1 MLLML
6 ALVPL
11 LIAATKGGSSRSA
24 ASNSWTRS
32 AEHAEVV
39 GGDVIAA
46 GPAHVVQRVVG
57 QQAQWPAVERL
68 DREKRDLGIDGP
80 GRLQQIGA
88 VARIHLGLVRF
99 AEGVEQLGARLQQP
113 PPAEHLPRQVDR
125 APGDPRRLEVVD
137 RATHAV
143 GNAMG
148 HEPLVL
154 GEFLLGLERILPSG
168 THRRVRMRA
177 GHEHPIRRQ
186 PGRLGHL
193 PFGLVQHFAA
203 DIDVVADDQRDPR
216 GAVVQDEAPRVQF
229 VVDVLGR
236 RRRAEVAHQPIAQP
250 RGDIAVAAPARN
262 GFSSAAWA
270 VADAARKTIVAKSR
284 NANRYMLVSP

>member
-1 MLLML
+1 M
-6 ALVPL
+6 P
-11 LIAATKGGSSRSA
+11 
-24 ASNSWTRS
+24 
-32 AEHAEVV
+32 
-39 GGDVIAA
+39 A

-57 QQAQWPAVERL
+57 QQAQRPAVERL

-113 PPAEHLPRQVDR
+113 PPAEHLPRQVDG
-125 APGDPRRLEVVD
+125 APGDTCRLEVVD
-137 RATHAV
+137 RATHSV
-143 GNAMG
+143 GNPMG

-236 RRRAEVAHQPIAQP
+236 RRSAEVAHQPIAQP
-250 RGDIAVAAPARN
+250 RGDIAGGRPGQQRLLLGRLGGGRGCQENNRRQEQECESVHACFSLMCFSFSLHSGHTPCAAPTGRPPFNLSMLAALVPV
-262 GFSSAAWA
+262 SSRS
-270 VADAARKTIVAKSR
+270 DS
-284 NANRYMLVSP
+284 